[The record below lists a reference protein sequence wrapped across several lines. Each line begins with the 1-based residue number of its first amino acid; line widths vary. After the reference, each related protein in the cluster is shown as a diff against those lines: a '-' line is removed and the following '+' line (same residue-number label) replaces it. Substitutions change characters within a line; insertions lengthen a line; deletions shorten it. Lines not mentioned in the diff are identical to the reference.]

1 VELVSRISASW
12 NPVTT
17 LLLWIQSWAT
27 GWVDRVEALGSV
39 SCLNAGSFARAAAFN
54 VCRRSAKGDIVPS
67 GGLHDSPDRVH
78 NDLWLVDRH
87 DVTGFFRDDQ
97 TSSV

>member
-1 VELVSRISASW
+1 VSRTFASW

-17 LLLWIQSWAT
+17 LLLRIQSWAT
-27 GWVDRVEALGSV
+27 GWVDQVALGSV
-39 SCLNAGSFARAAAFN
+39 FCLNAGSLARAAAFN
-54 VCRRSAKGDIVPS
+54 VCSRSAKGDIVPS
-67 GGLHDSPDRVH
+67 GGLHDSPDRVR